1 MSSTSGRSST
11 SPIYVVVHF
20 PNNANIQPIR
30 IGPILKS
37 NSIYS
42 VNSNIVDELNSAL
55 GSDHEYHLIYKN
67 ANMYENIYMAKTF
80 NDLDEELGG
89 PSSNEY
95 HFYAAI
101 DLTKYINPF
110 TRKNKPK
117 SATRNRR
124 STSRR
129 SSRGTTLTGNIR
141 RRTGSN
147 RRVGGRRP

>member
-1 MSSTSGRSST
+1 MSIIPSDFF
-11 SPIYVVVHF
+11 VVVHF
-20 PNNANIQPIR
+20 PNNANIKEIR

-42 VNSNIVDELNSAL
+42 VNRNIVDELNAAL

-67 ANMYENIYMAKTF
+67 ANMYEHIYMAKTF
-80 NDLDEELGG
+80 NDLDKEFGG

-101 DLTKYINPF
+101 DLTKYKNPF

-129 SSRGTTLTGNIR
+129 SFRGTTLTGNRRR
-141 RRTGSN
+141 RRTGNN

>member
-1 MSSTSGRSST
+1 MSHRSSL
-11 SPIYVVVHF
+11 SNIYVVVHF
-20 PNNANIQPIR
+20 PNNTNIKEIR

-37 NSIYS
+37 NTIYS
-42 VNSNIVDELNSAL
+42 VNRNIVDELNKAL

-67 ANMYENIYMAKTF
+67 ENMYEHIYMVKTF
-80 NDLDEELGG
+80 NDLDKELGI

-101 DLTKYINPF
+101 DLTKYTNPF

-129 SSRGTTLTGNIR
+129 SSRRTGNRRRGTTLTGNR
-141 RRTGSN
+141 RNGVGS
-147 RRVGGRRP
+147 RRP